1 MVELYSKG
9 GVKIVYFFVEIL
21 IFITVKVFTLPEYEG
36 AQTHRPQMEWLG
48 KVKQWKEGLA
58 GKQGRI

>member
-1 MVELYSKG
+1 M
-9 GVKIVYFFVEIL
+9 
-21 IFITVKVFTLPEYEG
+21 KVFTLPEYKG

-58 GKQGRI
+58 GKQDRI